1 MANRMSNTG
10 GDWPVAVETVA
21 PGAQLTRQL
30 IVFND
35 TFAGTAIEVVW
46 EVHGETA
53 DGPIVSQGDMPV
65 DVALGDHATLPI
77 MVTMPSSGTRAY
89 LVLRTRQDGREIF
102 VEDAEWFQLQ

>member
-1 MANRMSNTG
+1 
-10 GDWPVAVETVA
+10 
-21 PGAQLTRQL
+21 
-30 IVFND
+30 
-35 TFAGTAIEVVW
+35 
-46 EVHGETA
+46 VHGETA